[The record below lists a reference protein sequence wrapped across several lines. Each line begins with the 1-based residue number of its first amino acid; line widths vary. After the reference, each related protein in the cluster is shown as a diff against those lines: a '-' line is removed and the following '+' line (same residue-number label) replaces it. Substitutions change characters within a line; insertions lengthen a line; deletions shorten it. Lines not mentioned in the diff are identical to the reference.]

1 MALEITKTTR
11 VIGTLKIGDEV
22 VKTYDVN
29 IDDNGVSTVYE
40 AMANPELYSKNRAE
54 MRKQEKE
61 FREKRY
67 EIEDAILAE
76 SEADKAKESD

>member
-40 AMANPELYSKNRAE
+40 AMANPGLYSKNRAE

-76 SEADKAKESD
+76 LEEKEAEA